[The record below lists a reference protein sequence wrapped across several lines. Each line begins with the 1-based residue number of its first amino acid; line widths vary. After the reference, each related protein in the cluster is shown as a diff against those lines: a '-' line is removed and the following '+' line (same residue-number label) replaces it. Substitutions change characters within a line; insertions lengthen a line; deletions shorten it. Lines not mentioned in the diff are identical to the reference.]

1 MPTASPT
8 PFMMSLPKG
17 KCVVNSQ
24 TEPVTDTYY
33 SKVRT
38 RDMGGQATNQ
48 EFTRAIL
55 ESMEKAL

>member
-1 MPTASPT
+1 
-8 PFMMSLPKG
+8 MMSLPKG